1 MVEYVAVTDENLLVE
16 LTDRRVISVPLALY
30 PRLLHGSAEERSNW
44 RLIGDGE
51 GVHWPELDDH
61 ISAENVVLGRP
72 SGESQGSLKR
82 WLEQRASRTA

>member
-51 GVHWPELDDH
+51 GVHWPELDED